1 MHIGEQ
7 PDHDEETV
15 LLQLLQN
22 GEVVHL
28 FILQNTLA
36 KTACSLSA
44 DVPTVIV
51 NSGLRIALQTLANTK
66 TCPAGQMLCLD
77 ACGG

>member
-1 MHIGEQ
+1 MHTGEQ
-7 PDHDEETV
+7 PDHDEDTV

-36 KTACSLSA
+36 KTACLLSA
-44 DVPTVIV
+44 DVSTVTVIADCR
-51 NSGLRIALQTLANTK
+51 SRYKHWLALK
-66 TCPAGQMLCLD
+66 PAQLGRLLCLD